1 MSSTRP
7 PAVRVSARQ
16 SALHQQQLQQ
26 QQEQEQLRRQAQR
39 ERESTRASRSTND
52 YNLDQSSRSLSP
64 ALSDSPSMSGSDH
77 PHQTNNTN
85 ESGTEPFSD
94 PKLSSY
100 WETAL
105 VYGFLIKFRTLLQ
118 QNCPLR
124 ELPIEDLETGLLA
137 TSTNTCIEDIHS
149 NLLTNML
156 NRKKAVDSSS
166 WHRVLLETLD
176 VKQKTGEW
184 EMDNPLR
191 LYESYYSV
199 PPRDRVL
206 MLKALVEWV
215 LQEGTSIRQG
225 IEDYNEAY
233 MVEPF
238 GTDQQKRV
246 YWYFGEGTLRV
257 YRETNSK
264 KKNAGWE
271 TVAKDLEELKSLV
284 ASFDKSTSKIEKTLQ
299 ERLLTEIIEPAEEKI
314 LRRAKRQERDEKKM
328 QRLAMFHQMA
338 ATRTTRT
345 RSSNRLN
352 QPKYTFDDEEDED
365 DEDQYAV
372 YSGSSSR
379 RKAQEESESTETGQ
393 SELAHGEEHNHQ
405 NQQGQVSGTSS
416 SHDYSGRSSVDR
428 DSDTS
433 ISVAFQK
440 TKMVEDELNSLNRK
454 ANKDQDDDYVFE
466 EDREDDN
473 GSASSDQ
480 ASSTVA
486 EPVVQESSTLFEDIE
501 MK

>member
-1 MSSTRP
+1 
-7 PAVRVSARQ
+7 
-16 SALHQQQLQQ
+16 
-26 QQEQEQLRRQAQR
+26 
-39 ERESTRASRSTND
+39 
-52 YNLDQSSRSLSP
+52 
-64 ALSDSPSMSGSDH
+64 MSGSDH

-105 VYGFLIKFRTLLQ
+105 
-118 QNCPLR
+118 
-124 ELPIEDLETGLLA
+124 DLETGLLA

-246 YWYFGEGTLRV
+246 YWYFGGKYWLAKQRMGTLRV

-440 TKMVEDELNSLNRK
+440 TKMVEDELNSLNRE

>member
-1 MSSTRP
+1 MSVLT
-7 PAVRVSARQ
+7 
-16 SALHQQQLQQ
+16 
-26 QQEQEQLRRQAQR
+26 
-39 ERESTRASRSTND
+39 T
-52 YNLDQSSRSLSP
+52 SL
-64 ALSDSPSMSGSDH
+64 
-77 PHQTNNTN
+77 
-85 ESGTEPFSD
+85 
-94 PKLSSY
+94 
-100 WETAL
+100 
-105 VYGFLIKFRTLLQ
+105 
-118 QNCPLR
+118 
-124 ELPIEDLETGLLA
+124 LPIF
-137 TSTNTCIEDIHS
+137 
-149 NLLTNML
+149 LT
-156 NRKKAVDSSS
+156 
-166 WHRVLLETLD
+166 
-176 VKQKTGEW
+176 
-184 EMDNPLR
+184 
-191 LYESYYSV
+191 
-199 PPRDRVL
+199 
-206 MLKALVEWV
+206 
-215 LQEGTSIRQG
+215 I
-225 IEDYNEAY
+225 
-233 MVEPF
+233 
-238 GTDQQKRV
+238 
-246 YWYFGEGTLRV
+246 EGTLRV

-314 LRRAKRQERDEKKM
+314 LRRAKVNMPIRCFISPGCRRYTNSASATQRVQRQERDEKKM

-352 QPKYTFDDEEDED
+352 QPKYTFDDEEDEED

-372 YSGSSSR
+372 YRGSSNR
-379 RKAQEESESTETGQ
+379 RKALEESESAENEQ
-393 SELAHGEEHNHQ
+393 SQLAHGEEHSPQ
-405 NQQGQVSGTSS
+405 IQQGQVSGTSS

-440 TKMVEDELNSLNRK
+440 TRMVEDELNNLNRK

-486 EPVVQESSTLFEDIE
+486 EPVIQESSTLREDIE